1 MSIRAGTSA
10 MLACLALL
18 AAQAPVAAKSVFD
31 GSWRVSATTT
41 GGSCDRSFSY
51 RIVIIDG
58 RVMSGDIRGVS
69 GSVAASGSVTVS
81 VRREDGMVVG
91 SGRLSSSSGSGRWTA
106 QSRKGKCVGAWQA
119 ERVP

>member
-1 MSIRAGTSA
+1 

-18 AAQAPVAAKSVFD
+18 AAQAPAAAKSVFD

-81 VRREDGMVVG
+81 VRRDDGTVVG
-91 SGRLSSSSGSGRWTA
+91 SGHLGASSGSGRWTA
-106 QSRKGKCVGAWQA
+106 QSRSGKCVGAWQA
-119 ERVP
+119 ERVS